1 MPNTAFLNWINPT
14 IAATY
19 LLGSTCSVLISEETS
34 DRAVRFFIAHQ
45 QKDERPRA
53 DERRKGTRELL
64 GE

>member
-34 DRAVRFFIAHQ
+34 DRAVRFFIANQ
-45 QKDERPRA
+45 Q
-53 DERRKGTRELL
+53 
-64 GE
+64 

>member
-1 MPNTAFLNWINPT
+1 MINPT
-14 IAATY
+14 ITATY
-19 LLGSTCSVLISEETS
+19 LLGSFI
-34 DRAVRFFIAHQ
+34 FIAHQ